1 MKEIDIILIELHRLL
16 TEVKDEGGSD
26 ELRSEIQELFA
37 RAIPLLMEIDD
48 LDEMDRIHKN
58 AFKVAGMASYLIV
71 EKSPE
76 IKEFLSLLGIEEIKN

>member
-1 MKEIDIILIELHRLL
+1 MEMKEIDIILIELHRLL

-48 LDEMDRIHKN
+48 LDEMDRIPVLSK
-58 AFKVAGMASYLIV
+58 LV
-71 EKSPE
+71 EDSE
-76 IKEFLSLLGIEEIKN
+76 ITYWNY

>member
-1 MKEIDIILIELHRLL
+1 MKEIDVILIELHSLL
-16 TEVKDEGGSD
+16 TELKNSGGTEELHVK
-26 ELRSEIQELFA
+26 IKALFA
-37 RAIPLLMEIDD
+37 RDNLLIQEIDD
-48 LDEMDRIHKN
+48 WDEMERVYKN